1 MAFSFS
7 ITASNR
13 PEELDIGRMLPGF
26 WDSLEP
32 YRNPS
37 INTLITN
44 QVTDFE
50 GWNLPWYRVEML
62 YAGVVAIN
70 ALRPV
75 GHTLFPEEDLYPGS
89 SPEGYWRLITSDDLG
104 YIPGEETR
112 LTERMSDKEIDAD
125 LKLGAKVQYLY
136 KKFILN
142 GMDGYV
148 AEDADGALS
157 VYFWDFMREL
167 ENWLAPLFSENKGRD
182 ETSRAYE
189 LRFHGGN

>member
-37 INTLITN
+37 INELITN

-70 ALRPV
+70 ALRPTA
-75 GHTLFPEEDLYPGS
+75 HILFPEEDTWPGS
-89 SPEGYWRLITSDDLG
+89 SSEGYWRLFNQYDIETEEQRKYFADRVTWAAVEQDLA
-104 YIPGEETR
+104 I
-112 LTERMSDKEIDAD
+112 A
-125 LKLGAKVQYLY
+125 AKVQYLY

-142 GMDGYV
+142 GMDGYS
-148 AEDADGALS
+148 AGDIDGELS

-167 ENWLAPLFSENKGRD
+167 ENWLEPLFTENKGRD

>member
-70 ALRPV
+70 ALRPTA
-75 GHTLFPEEDLYPGS
+75 HILFPEEDTWPGTS
-89 SPEGYWRLITSDDLG
+89 SEGYWRLFNQYDIETEEQRKYLADRVTWAAVEDDLA
-104 YIPGEETR
+104 I
-112 LTERMSDKEIDAD
+112 A
-125 LKLGAKVQYLY
+125 AKVQYLY

-142 GMDGYV
+142 GMDGYS
-148 AEDADGALS
+148 AGDIDGELS
-157 VYFWDFMREL
+157 VYFWNFMREL
-167 ENWLAPLFSENKGRD
+167 ESWLEPLFTENKGRD

>member
-26 WDSLEP
+26 WDSLER

-50 GWNLPWYRVEML
+50 GWNLPWHRVEML

-70 ALRPV
+70 ALRPTA
-75 GHTLFPEEDLYPGS
+75 HILFPEEDTWPGTS
-89 SPEGYWRLITSDDLG
+89 SEGYWRLFNQYDIETEEQRKYLADRVTWAAVEDDLA
-104 YIPGEETR
+104 I
-112 LTERMSDKEIDAD
+112 A
-125 LKLGAKVQYLY
+125 AKVQYLY

-142 GMDGYV
+142 GMDGYS
-148 AEDADGALS
+148 AGDIDGELS

-167 ENWLAPLFSENKGRD
+167 ENWLEPLFTENKGRD